1 MQHIQKISIFR
12 RCLIYKSLKFILSFY
27 CFEKMKKNNL
37 KRNHSDFNDNYE
49 FGKKGSGSRDKSSKK
64 RLSIYDEYEE
74 EDDLFLNQEK
84 FKNRRK

>member
-1 MQHIQKISIFR
+1 VQLIQKISIFR
-12 RCLIYKSLKFILSFY
+12 RCLIHIIKKFILSFY

-37 KRNHSDFNDNYE
+37 RRNHSDFDDNYE
-49 FGKKGSGSRDKSSKK
+49 FGKMGSGSRDKSSKK